1 MNLTEF
7 PSRSWMILG
16 SETIPRTERMITVR
30 KRLRKYRNLIR
41 IFLIMKAIMKRTMRR
56 TLNMISGRK

>member
-1 MNLTEF
+1 MTEF
-7 PSRSWMILG
+7 PPRSGMMLG

-30 KRLRKYRNLIR
+30 KRLKKYRNLIR
-41 IFLIMKAIMKRTMRR
+41 ILLIMKAIMKRTMSR

>member
-1 MNLTEF
+1 MMF
-7 PSRSWMILG
+7 G

-41 IFLIMKAIMKRTMRR
+41 IFLIIKAIMKRTISR